1 MIITVATNRNDLD
14 QVYAHL
20 LESKVLMNVGA
31 EIKKSS
37 SEVRVSLDDLKV
49 RITQNSRNPLNKKL
63 TVDYATNEIQAFY
76 HADLGTVSGIVGRI
90 VGRYTTNTLE

>member
-14 QVYAHL
+14 QVYEHL
-20 LESKVLMNVGA
+20 LESKVLKNAGV

-37 SEVRVSLDDLKV
+37 AEVGVSLDDLKV

-63 TVDYATNEIQAFY
+63 TVDYATDEIRAFS

-90 VGRYTTNTLE
+90 VARYTTNTLE